1 MSNNEQTIIS
11 FDFKYVKTGETDT
24 VTVDIEA
31 TMSVF
36 IYNIRRCL
44 GPYAQTDNH
53 DNLYIIEAGQFNNIN
68 GRDAELAPA
77 IEPSDIKIK
86 DYFNKRL
93 KTTSFYV
100 R

>member
-1 MSNNEQTIIS
+1 MANNEQTILS
-11 FDFKYVKTGETDT
+11 FDFKYIKTGETDT

-31 TMSVF
+31 TMSEF
-36 IYNIRRCL
+36 ISNINRTLR
-44 GPYAQTDNH
+44 PYVQN

-68 GRDAELAPA
+68 GRDPELAPA
-77 IEPSDIKIK
+77 LQPSDILVK

-93 KTTSFYV
+93 STTSFYV